1 MMKRHGQKTAA
12 ATCST
17 AVNSEMPM
25 RSCDSRVISA
35 RFVLTALFAAAVMA
49 GQPARA
55 GLFDDDEARRQVKDL
70 SIQTNERVD
79 TLSKAQIELANQI
92 QALREENAALRGE
105 IETLAYELNATKKR
119 QQDFYVDLDTR
130 LRKFEGTGEGDSAEA
145 GASPGAEAQDA
156 LGALSGASASG
167 GRAKVPASDPVAES
181 REYEAALN
189 LFRANKVKEAASAFE
204 AFDKKY
210 PDSSLAPSARYWL
223 GNAYYT
229 LRNCRKAI
237 EVHKQVAAK
246 WPKHAKA
253 PDSLLGVAT
262 CQQELGD
269 TKGAKAT
276 LESVIAKYPGS
287 AAAGTARQSL
297 KK

>member
-1 MMKRHGQKTAA
+1 
-12 ATCST
+12 
-17 AVNSEMPM
+17 MPM
-25 RSCDSRVISA
+25 RLPHSDPRA
-35 RFVLTALFAAAVMA
+35 RRRMRASLAGCLMAVAMLA
-49 GQPARA
+49 QPAYA

-70 SIQTNERVD
+70 SIQTNERVEV
-79 TLSKAQIELANQI
+79 LSKAQIELANQI

-105 IETLAYELNATKKR
+105 IETLTYELEATKKR
-119 QQDFYVDLDTR
+119 QQDFYVDLDGR
-130 LRKFEGTGEGDSAEA
+130 LRKFEGTGEGGETGAVPGSPAEEEIPAAPRASTPAGGERTRAQSSGDS
-145 GASPGAEAQDA
+145 
-156 LGALSGASASG
+156 
-167 GRAKVPASDPVAES
+167 VAES

-189 LFRANKVKEAASAFE
+189 HFRANKVKEAANAFE
-204 AFDKKY
+204 AFGKKY
-210 PDSSLAPSARYWL
+210 PDSALAPSARYWL

-229 LRNCRKAI
+229 LHNCRKAI

-269 TKGAKAT
+269 TKSARAT
-276 LESVIAKYPGS
+276 LESLVARYPSS

>member
-1 MMKRHGQKTAA
+1 
-12 ATCST
+12 
-17 AVNSEMPM
+17 MPM
-25 RSCDSRVISA
+25 RLPHPDLQA
-35 RFVLTALFAAAVMA
+35 RRRMRSSLAGCLMVAAMLV
-49 GQPARA
+49 QPAYA

-70 SIQTNERVD
+70 SIQTNERVEV
-79 TLSKAQIELANQI
+79 LSKAQIELANQI
-92 QALREENAALRGE
+92 QMLREENAALRGE
-105 IETLAYELNATKKR
+105 IETLTYELDATKKR
-119 QQDFYVDLDTR
+119 QQDFYVDLDGR
-130 LRKFEGTGEGDSAEA
+130 LRKFEGTSESGDA
-145 GASPGAEAQDA
+145 GAVPGAPGEEEIPPAPRASTPAGGERTRAQ
-156 LGALSGASASG
+156 SG
-167 GRAKVPASDPVAES
+167 GGDPIAES

-189 LFRANKVKEAASAFE
+189 HFRANKVKEAANAFE
-204 AFDKKY
+204 AFGKKY
-210 PDSSLAPSARYWL
+210 PDSTLAPSARYWL

-229 LRNCRKAI
+229 LHNCRKAI

-269 TKGAKAT
+269 TKSARAT
-276 LESVIAKYPGS
+276 LESLVARYPSS

>member
-1 MMKRHGQKTAA
+1 
-12 ATCST
+12 
-17 AVNSEMPM
+17 MPM
-25 RSCDSRVISA
+25 RLPHPDLQA
-35 RFVLTALFAAAVMA
+35 RRRMRSSLAGCLMAAAMLA
-49 GQPARA
+49 QPAYA

-70 SIQTNERVD
+70 SIQTNERVEV
-79 TLSKAQIELANQI
+79 LSKAQIELANQI
-92 QALREENAALRGE
+92 QMLREENAALRGE
-105 IETLAYELNATKKR
+105 IETLTYELDATKKR
-119 QQDFYVDLDTR
+119 QQDFYVDLDGR
-130 LRKFEGTGEGDSAEA
+130 LRKFEGTSDGGDT
-145 GASPGAEAQDA
+145 GAVPGAPGEEEIPAA
-156 LGALSGASASG
+156 PRASTPAGGERTRVQSG
-167 GRAKVPASDPVAES
+167 GDPMAES

-189 LFRANKVKEAASAFE
+189 HFRANKVKEAANAFE
-204 AFDKKY
+204 AFGKKY
-210 PDSSLAPSARYWL
+210 PDSTLAPNARYWL

-229 LRNCRKAI
+229 LHNCRKAI

-269 TKGAKAT
+269 TKSARAT
-276 LESVIAKYPGS
+276 LESLVARYPSS

>member
-1 MMKRHGQKTAA
+1 MRFSLAGCLMVAA
-12 ATCST
+12 MLA
-17 AVNSEMPM
+17 
-25 RSCDSRVISA
+25 
-35 RFVLTALFAAAVMA
+35 
-49 GQPARA
+49 QPAYA

-70 SIQTNERVD
+70 SIQTNERVEV
-79 TLSKAQIELANQI
+79 LSKAQIELANQI
-92 QALREENAALRGE
+92 QMLREENAALRGE
-105 IETLAYELNATKKR
+105 IETLTYELDATKKR
-119 QQDFYVDLDTR
+119 QQDFYVDLDGR
-130 LRKFEGTGEGDSAEA
+130 LRKFEGTSDGGDTDT
-145 GASPGAEAQDA
+145 GAVPGAPGEEEIPAAPRASTPAGGERTRAQ
-156 LGALSGASASG
+156 SG
-167 GRAKVPASDPVAES
+167 GDPMAES

-189 LFRANKVKEAASAFE
+189 HFRANKIKEAANAFE
-204 AFDKKY
+204 AFGKKY
-210 PDSSLAPSARYWL
+210 PDSTLAPNARYWL

-229 LRNCRKAI
+229 LHNCRKAI

-269 TKGAKAT
+269 TKSARAT
-276 LESVIAKYPGS
+276 LESLVARYPSS

>member
-1 MMKRHGQKTAA
+1 
-12 ATCST
+12 
-17 AVNSEMPM
+17 MPM
-25 RSCDSRVISA
+25 RLPHPDLQA
-35 RFVLTALFAAAVMA
+35 RRRMRSSLAGCLMVAAMLA
-49 GQPARA
+49 QPAYA

-70 SIQTNERVD
+70 SIQTNERVEV
-79 TLSKAQIELANQI
+79 LSKAQIELANQI
-92 QALREENAALRGE
+92 QMLREENAALRGE
-105 IETLAYELNATKKR
+105 IETLTYELDATKKR
-119 QQDFYVDLDTR
+119 QQDFYVDLDGR
-130 LRKFEGTGEGDSAEA
+130 LRKFEGTSEGGDA
-145 GASPGAEAQDA
+145 GAVPGVPGEEEIPPAPRASTPAGGERTRAQ
-156 LGALSGASASG
+156 SG
-167 GRAKVPASDPVAES
+167 GDPMAES

-189 LFRANKVKEAASAFE
+189 HFRANKVKEAANAFE
-204 AFDKKY
+204 AFGKKY
-210 PDSSLAPSARYWL
+210 PDSTLAPSARYWL

-229 LRNCRKAI
+229 LHNCRKAI

-269 TKGAKAT
+269 TKSARAT
-276 LESVIAKYPGS
+276 LESLVARYPSS

>member
-1 MMKRHGQKTAA
+1 MMKRRGRKIAA
-12 ATCST
+12 VTCST
-17 AVNSEMPM
+17 AANSDMPM
-25 RSCDSRVISA
+25 RLRDSCAMSA
-35 RFVLTALFAAAVMA
+35 RVVLPALLSVAVMA

-79 TLSKAQIELANQI
+79 ILSKAQIDLANQI

-105 IETLAYELNATKKR
+105 IETLAYELAAIKKR
-119 QQDFYVDLDTR
+119 QQDFYVDLDGR
-130 LRKFEGTGEGDSAEA
+130 LRRFEGVDEEHSDVPVTDANVK
-145 GASPGAEAQDA
+145 PGSRPAP
-156 LGALSGASASG
+156 ASG
-167 GRAKVPASDPVAES
+167 EDPSKRSVSDPVAES
-181 REYEAALN
+181 RDYEAALN
-189 LFRANKVKEAASAFE
+189 FFRANKVKDAANAFE
-204 AFDKKY
+204 AFGKKY
-210 PDSSLAPSARYWL
+210 PDSALAPNARYWL

-237 EVHKQVAAK
+237 AVHKQVAVK

-253 PDSLLGVAT
+253 PDSLLSVAT

-269 TKGAKAT
+269 TKGAKVT
-276 LESVIAKYPGS
+276 LESVIAKYPDS
-287 AAAGTARQSL
+287 TAAGTARQSL

>member
-1 MMKRHGQKTAA
+1 
-12 ATCST
+12 
-17 AVNSEMPM
+17 MPM
-25 RSCDSRVISA
+25 RLPHPDLQA
-35 RFVLTALFAAAVMA
+35 RRRMRFSLAGCLMVAAMLA
-49 GQPARA
+49 QPAYA

-70 SIQTNERVD
+70 SIQTNERVEV
-79 TLSKAQIELANQI
+79 LSKAQIELANQI
-92 QALREENAALRGE
+92 QMLREENAALRGE
-105 IETLAYELNATKKR
+105 IETLTYELDATKKR
-119 QQDFYVDLDTR
+119 QQDFYVDLDGR
-130 LRKFEGTGEGDSAEA
+130 LRKFEGTSDGGDTDT
-145 GASPGAEAQDA
+145 GAVPGAPGEEEIPAAPRASTPAGGERTRAQ
-156 LGALSGASASG
+156 SG
-167 GRAKVPASDPVAES
+167 GDPMAES

-189 LFRANKVKEAASAFE
+189 HFRANKIKEAANAFE
-204 AFDKKY
+204 AFGKKY
-210 PDSSLAPSARYWL
+210 PDSTLAPNARYWL

-229 LRNCRKAI
+229 LHNCRKAI

-269 TKGAKAT
+269 TKSARAT
-276 LESVIAKYPGS
+276 LESLVARYPSS